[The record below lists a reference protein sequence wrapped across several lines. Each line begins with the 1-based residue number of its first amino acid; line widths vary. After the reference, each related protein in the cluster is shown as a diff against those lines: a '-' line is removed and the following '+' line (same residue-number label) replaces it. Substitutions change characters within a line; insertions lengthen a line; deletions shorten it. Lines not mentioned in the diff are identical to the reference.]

1 MNNQITKED
10 FAEIHQLMQDWR
22 HLNNPRV
29 PADVMT
35 RIFNL
40 HNRAYPL
47 QMEHSRGC
55 SSCQSRTWSKLC
67 RFYDENKQSF
77 GY

>member
-1 MNNQITKED
+1 MNQITPED
-10 FAEIHQLMQDWR
+10 FAEIHGLMETWR
-22 HLNNPRV
+22 QYNQPRV
-29 PADVMT
+29 PADVIT
-35 RIFNL
+35 RMFIL

-55 SSCQSRTWSKLC
+55 GACQARVWSKLC